1 MFGDGDWITLTNIPI
16 PVGTFEFMIFR
27 TSQGWIWIRSL
38 EGILTMVFLCGFVSI
53 YFHLRRGNCNCHAI
67 CRGRVSVKDAPESLR
82 VVAISDTHGLHRR
95 LKLPRGE
102 TRMDFFGRFIG
113 SR

>member
-1 MFGDGDWITLTNIPI
+1 
-16 PVGTFEFMIFR
+16 
-27 TSQGWIWIRSL
+27 
-38 EGILTMVFLCGFVSI
+38 MVFLCGFVSI
-53 YFHLRRGNCNCHAI
+53 YFHLRGGNCNCHAI

-102 TRMDFFGRFIG
+102 TRMDFFDRFIG